1 MAAYETFKV
10 NGVIATDTADV
21 DNLAKQHIGE
31 FFIGLIVNSSTGA
44 FTSVYFA
51 GRSPFVTPTDIT
63 KTFTVS

>member
-1 MAAYETFKV
+1 MAQFETFNLKGCIV
-10 NGVIATDTADV
+10 TTTAEADAI
-21 DNLAKQHIGE
+21 AKQNIGE
-31 FFIGLIVNSSTGA
+31 FLIFLVVDDATGA